1 MSKKKRSKKGA
12 PPGTIIFTGEQK
24 LEHPD
29 VHLIQ
34 YGEAIYKNIHIKNG
48 EPLHVEKLS
57 EHCMTWYDV
66 RGLHDTKLV
75 EDFGKK
81 YDIHPLILED
91 IASVQQ
97 RSKFEAYDNG
107 FFIVV
112 QAFRFYKETLSF
124 SQEQVSIFVAP
135 NLVLS
140 FQEDEEDLFLN
151 IRSQLELNK
160 TKLLSKKADYLAY
173 MLLDTIVDQYLDFL
187 DDTEDEVSKLE
198 STVTMNPNPATKSK
212 IYHLKREIL
221 TIKKSASSLREAV
234 AKFAKWEGYS
244 EQAFMGIY
252 IRDLY
257 DHCSQVLERAENMR
271 DSLTE
276 LQNLYLSEISFKMNA
291 VIQVLTIISAIFIP
305 LTFIVGLYGMNFKY
319 MPELEQPF
327 GYPIILGLMIFV
339 AVLEVWYFKKK
350 KWL

>member
-1 MSKKKRSKKGA
+1 MNKKKRSKKGA
-12 PPGTIIFTGEQK
+12 PPGTVIFTGEQK

-29 VHLIQ
+29 VHLIR
-34 YGEAIYKNIHIKNG
+34 YGESVYKNIHIKNG
-48 EPLHVEKLS
+48 EPLIVENVG
-57 EHCMTWYDV
+57 EDCITWYDV
-66 RGLHDTKLV
+66 RGLHDTDLV

-81 YDIHPLILED
+81 YNIHPLILED

-124 SQEQVSIFVAP
+124 SQEQVSIFVGP

-140 FQEDEEDLFLN
+140 FQEDAEDLFLG
-151 IRSQLELNK
+151 IRTQLELNK

-173 MLLDTIVDQYLDFL
+173 MLLDTIVDQYIDFL
-187 DDTEDEVSKLE
+187 DETEDEVSKLE
-198 STVTMNPNPATKSK
+198 SSVTMNPHPATKSK

-221 TIKKSASSLREAV
+221 TVKKSVASLREAV
-234 AKFAKWEGYS
+234 AKFSKWEGDS

-252 IRDLY
+252 LRDLY

-291 VIQVLTIISAIFIP
+291 VIQLLTIISAIFIP
-305 LTFIVGLYGMNFKY
+305 LTFIVGLYGMNFKF
-319 MPELEQPF
+319 MPELDQPY
-327 GYPIILGLMIFV
+327 GYPAVIGLMSLI
-339 AVLEVWYFKKK
+339 ATLEIWYFKKK